1 MLEAGCGVKQ
11 LLGSGVSLPPPGLFC
26 EGTAS
31 LQQSFPSG
39 LVLFLRG
46 NGFELVRPS
55 QHRRENCRLFLLCS
69 VHCEIL
75 CFANKSS
82 FKKKNPNCAVGWFVL
97 KTEGQSHLGSR
108 NSPLTFCPLPVSR
121 LLVFWCVVVCCSFP
135 SLLEPDPSG
144 QSLCE
149 VYLTKKPEFL
159 VVSPLSSFSKFH

>member
-1 MLEAGCGVKQ
+1 MGFRCAPPVCSARGQLRRNSLFLQVWFCSFVATGSSWFIGPSIAGRTAGC
-11 LLGSGVSLPPPGLFC
+11 SC
-26 EGTAS
+26 A
-31 LQQSFPSG
+31 
-39 LVLFLRG
+39 
-46 NGFELVRPS
+46 
-55 QHRRENCRLFLLCS
+55 LCI
-69 VHCEIL
+69 V
-75 CFANKSS
+75 KSS
-82 FKKKNPNCAVGWFVL
+82 ALPTNNCKKNPSCAVGWFVL

>member
-1 MLEAGCGVKQ
+1 MWGEAAAGQWGFAA
-11 LLGSGVSLPPPGLFC
+11 PPPGLFC

-82 FKKKNPNCAVGWFVL
+82 FKKKIPTVLWVG
-97 KTEGQSHLGSR
+97 
-108 NSPLTFCPLPVSR
+108 
-121 LLVFWCVVVCCSFP
+121 
-135 SLLEPDPSG
+135 
-144 QSLCE
+144 LC
-149 VYLTKKPEFL
+149 
-159 VVSPLSSFSKFH
+159 